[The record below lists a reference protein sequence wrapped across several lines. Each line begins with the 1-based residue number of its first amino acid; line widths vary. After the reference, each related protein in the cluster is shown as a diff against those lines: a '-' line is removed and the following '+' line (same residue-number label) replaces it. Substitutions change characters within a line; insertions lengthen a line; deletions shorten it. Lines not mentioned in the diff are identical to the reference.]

1 MTAGPGFPRFRGGYR
16 TISVSVSTNREK
28 GTKEVF
34 LVYSQGS
41 RGAIQKYLW
50 YKFLWDELTKQEM
63 ELFLTMPETLID
75 PIKYAA
81 LRACLIIGKKKVR
94 DRIVTTPFLDEKD
107 KPTRTRYQ
115 GIKGFR
121 IEISRETRKLPKVP
135 KFSGWIRSSSTK
147 GSKRPGGP
155 SFLEP
160 LAINEDDYN
169 DFSFDWYSYLTVGE
183 SYLQNSAGMYV
194 ILMSSKKSETET

>member
-1 MTAGPGFPRFRGGYR
+1 MTAGPGFPRFRGSYR
-16 TISVSVSTNREK
+16 TIRITVSTNREK
-28 GTKEVF
+28 GTKENF

-63 ELFLTMPETLID
+63 ELFLIMPETISD
-75 PIKYAA
+75 PLKFGA
-81 LRACLIIGKKKVR
+81 LRALLILGKKKVR

-107 KPTRTRYQ
+107 KPTRIKYQ
-115 GIKGFR
+115 GIKGLR
-121 IEISRETRKLPKVP
+121 IEISREIRKLPKVP
-135 KFSGWIRSSSTK
+135 KFSGWIRSSSAK

-160 LAINEDDYN
+160 LAIREDDYSE
-169 DFSFDWYSYLTVGE
+169 FSFDWYSFLTVGE
-183 SYLQNSAGMYV
+183 SYLQNSAG
-194 ILMSSKKSETET
+194 IRSRPDEL